1 MADAGVRER
10 GTRKERQG
18 TVVSKSGNK
27 TVVVLVERRKRHGQY
42 GKVMKLFKKF
52 HAHDENNTAKE
63 GDHVLIVESRP
74 LSRMKRW
81 RVVKIIAASKAQEQV
96 GNV

>member
-1 MADAGVRER
+1 MADAGARER

-27 TVVVLVERRKRHGQY
+27 TVVVLVERRKRHEQY
-42 GKVMKLFKKF
+42 GKVIGLSKKF

-63 GDHVLIVESRP
+63 GDRVLIVEVRP

-81 RVVKIIAASKAQEQV
+81 RVVEIIAAGKGVEQV
-96 GNV
+96 GVL